1 MSKIGIQV
9 ILNDAEQDKLKKI
22 FQEKADRDNVYDA
35 LWALAAD
42 MEYDHH
48 PLRAEHIRKHIDTLV
63 DTYWRDVAE
72 WENEA
77 LNYAAMNGQGLRDH
91 LESALEA
98 DNEWESVDN
107 GLNP

>member
-9 ILNDAEQDKLKKI
+9 TLDNADQYRLKKI
-22 FQEKADRDNVYDA
+22 FQEEDNRDSVCCA
-35 LWALAAD
+35 LLTLAND
-42 MEYDHH
+42 IEEEH
-48 PLRAEHIRKHIDTLV
+48 PIRAEHIRKNLDTLV
-63 DTYWRDVAE
+63 DMYWRDVAE
-72 WENEA
+72 WENAA

>member
-1 MSKIGIQV
+1 MSKICIHV
-9 ILNDAEQDKLKKI
+9 ILNDTEQDKLKKM
-22 FQEKADRDNVYDA
+22 FQEEADRDNVYDD
-35 LWALAAD
+35 LWTLAAYMD
-42 MEYDHH
+42 SDH

-63 DTYWRDVAE
+63 DTYWRYVTD

>member
-9 ILNDAEQDKLKKI
+9 TLNDADKDNLKRI
-22 FQEKADRDNVYDA
+22 FQEEADREHLYCA
-35 LWALAAD
+35 LLTLAND
-42 MEYDHH
+42 IEEKY
-48 PLRAEHIRKHIDTLV
+48 PIRAEHIRKNLDTLV
-63 DTYWRDVAE
+63 DIYWLDVAE

>member
-9 ILNDAEQDKLKKI
+9 TLDNADQYRLKKI
-22 FQEKADRDNVYDA
+22 FQEEDNRDSVCSA
-35 LWALAAD
+35 LLTLAND
-42 MEYDHH
+42 IEEEH
-48 PLRAEHIRKHIDTLV
+48 PIRAEHIRKNLDTLV
-63 DTYWRDVAE
+63 DMYWRDVVE

>member
-1 MSKIGIQV
+1 MDLAIEVTLSEENKAMLRKYFQREA
-9 ILNDAEQDKLKKI
+9 D
-22 FQEKADRDNVYDA
+22 QEKVRCALETIASDIEDKHPVRALHILGHMDELISMYMYDV
-35 LWALAAD
+35 
-42 MEYDHH
+42 
-48 PLRAEHIRKHIDTLV
+48 P
-63 DTYWRDVAE
+63 E

>member
-9 ILNDAEQDKLKKI
+9 ILNDAEQDKLKRI
-22 FQEKADRDNVYDA
+22 FQEDVDRDRLYCA
-35 LWALAAD
+35 LLTLAND
-42 MEYDHH
+42 IEEEH
-48 PLRAEHIRKHIDTLV
+48 PLRAEHIRKHIDMLV